1 MTITKTKKT
10 TTTKTKV
17 VNDVKLDPNCFLYEI
32 FELISK
38 QRSNIKKVELLKE
51 YRHDSLVSIFIWNFD
66 ETVISLLPEGP
77 VPYADIKEMT
87 SVGGTLS
94 DKVTKQI
101 EGDTRSIAYNGVE
114 EKMNV
119 GRTSLRNEY
128 DKLYNFIKGGNNSL
142 SSIRRE
148 TMFINILQGL
158 HPLEAEILCLVK
170 DKKLTDKYKI
180 TFDNVKEAYPDIVWG
195 GRS

>member
-1 MTITKTKKT
+1 MTTTKTKKT
-10 TTTKTKV
+10 TTTKTNV
-17 VNDVKLDPNCFLYEI
+17 VKEVKLVPNCFLYEI
-32 FELISK
+32 FELVSK
-38 QRSNIKKVELLKE
+38 QRSNTKKVELLKE
-51 YRHDSLVSIFIWNFD
+51 YRHDALISIFIWNFD
-66 ETVISLLPEGP
+66 DTVISLLPEGD

-87 SVGGTLS
+87 SVGGTLT

-101 EGDTRSIAYNGVE
+101 EGDVKSVAYNGVE

-148 TMFINILQGL
+148 TMFINMLQGL
-158 HPLEAEILCLVK
+158 HPLEAQILCLVK